1 MRYVL
6 ILLILIAALAGG
18 ALYLTRPIP
27 VAESRLSSLSGDAA
41 AGELVFYSS
50 GCSSCHLAPESE
62 DPMLLAGGQRFA
74 TEFGTFVAP
83 NISSHPEQG
92 LGSWTQAQF
101 ASAVLEGVSPEGA
114 HYYPAFPYSSY
125 TRMSDQDVVD
135 LWAFMQTLPAS
146 DAASQPHELA
156 LPFQFRQPLGIWKA
170 LYVTDGWR
178 LRRVETP
185 EVERGRYLVEA
196 LGHCGECHT
205 ERNLL
210 GALDQDTWLAGAPNP
225 SGQGRIP
232 AIHPDRLNWS
242 DTDIAYYLETGFTP
256 DFDSAGGSMAAVV
269 RNYAKL
275 PPEDR
280 AAVAAYLKALP

>member
-41 AGELVFYSS
+41 AGELVFYAS

-125 TRMSDQDVVD
+125 TRMTDQDVVD